1 MISDYETLFT
11 HVSNYAARCAEKLRM
26 QHTVAS
32 IVGVFL
38 NTNMFRE
45 DLPQYWNFMEQRLVT
60 PTSSSITIIQTA
72 DEVLKKLFREG
83 YQYKKAGV
91 IVMGIGAE
99 SPIQQDLFDMNAE
112 QIQKMRRLDEV
123 IDRINRMHG
132 TETIVLGAQQYTQK
146 NGKGKA
152 EVFANAIKHDFRSPN
167 PTTRWADVIQLNAK
181 VEKKKN

>member
-1 MISDYETLFT
+1 
-11 HVSNYAARCAEKLRM
+11 
-26 QHTVAS
+26 
-32 IVGVFL
+32 
-38 NTNMFRE
+38 
-45 DLPQYWNFMEQRLVT
+45 MEQRLVT